1 MIHHKNTRA
10 VSDWG
15 LELRSHAAEMEE
27 IYCFA
32 GNPLDRM
39 SQRRQDAGWV
49 ASLLD
54 DPETRLLPLHELK
67 PLVGHASTVDL
78 DWQRVAPWRSL
89 IDTGASLILLGI
101 GEGRAHFALDASAA
115 AIPPDGETAAIDV
128 RTLASSIPGEEAAIL
143 AEARS
148 LIDWH
153 ARHRFCAQCGTAS
166 VVASGGWV
174 RRCLNCRAQHYPRVD
189 PVVIM
194 LTVKGERCLLGRNR
208 RRVGT
213 RFSCLAGFIEP
224 GETLEEAVRRETLE
238 ESGIRV
244 GRVHYLASQP
254 WPFPSTLMIGL
265 LAEAL
270 SAEITIDPEELAEA
284 RWFERDEVRAMVER
298 SRSDDPLPGLVT
310 LPPPLAIGH
319 QIARRWAMGIDS
331 V

>member
-1 MIHHKNTRA
+1 
-10 VSDWG
+10 
-15 LELRSHAAEMEE
+15 MEE

-32 GNPLDRM
+32 GNPLDRV

-49 ASLLD
+49 ASLLQQ
-54 DPETRLLPLHELK
+54 PETRLLPLHDLK
-67 PLVGHASTVDL
+67 PQVRHASAVDL
-78 DWQRVAPWRSL
+78 DWQNVAPWRSL
-89 IDTGASLILLGI
+89 IDDGGTLILLGI
-101 GEGRAHFALDASAA
+101 RDGRAYFALDATPAEMPS
-115 AIPPDGETAAIDV
+115 DGDTIAMDARTVAPMID
-128 RTLASSIPGEEAAIL
+128 GGEAAIL

-153 ARHRFCAQCGTAS
+153 ARHRFCAQCGTPS

-174 RRCLNCRAQHYPRVD
+174 RHCPNCKAHHFPRVD

-194 LTVKGERCLLGRNR
+194 LAVKGERCLLGRGR

-213 RFSCLAGFIEP
+213 RFSCLAGFMEP
-224 GETLEEAVRRETLE
+224 GETLEEAVRREIRE
-238 ESGIRV
+238 ESGVRI
-244 GRVHYLASQP
+244 GRVRYLASQP
-254 WPFPSTLMIGL
+254 WPFPSSLMMGF

-270 SAEITIDPEELAEA
+270 SEEITIDPEELAEV

-298 SRSDDPLPGLVT
+298 SRCDDPVPGLAT

-319 QIARRWAMGIDS
+319 QIARQWAMGIDS

>member
-1 MIHHKNTRA
+1 
-10 VSDWG
+10 
-15 LELRSHAAEMEE
+15 MEE

-32 GNPLDRM
+32 GNPLDRV

-49 ASLLD
+49 ASLLR
-54 DPETRLLPLHELK
+54 DPETRLLPLHGLK
-67 PLVGHASTVDL
+67 PRIHHSSEVAL
-78 DWQRVAPWRSL
+78 DWQSVAPWRSL
-89 IDTGASLILLGI
+89 IDNGSTLILLGMRD
-101 GEGRAHFALDASAA
+101 GRAYFALDATPAET
-115 AIPPDGETAAIDV
+115 IPHGDGTTMDARAVAPMID
-128 RTLASSIPGEEAAIL
+128 GGEAAIL

-174 RRCLNCRAQHYPRVD
+174 RHCPNCGAHHFPRVD

-194 LTVKGERCLLGRNR
+194 LAVRGERCLLGRGR
-208 RRVGT
+208 GRAGT
-213 RFSCLAGFIEP
+213 RFSCLAGFMEP
-224 GETLEEAVRRETLE
+224 GETLEEAVRREILE
-238 ESGIRV
+238 ESGIEI
-244 GRVHYLASQP
+244 GRVRYLASQP
-254 WPFPSTLMIGL
+254 WPFPSSLMMGF

-270 SAEITIDPEELAEA
+270 SEEITIDPDEIAEA

-298 SRSDDPLPGLVT
+298 SRSDDPVPGVVT

-319 QIARRWAMGIDS
+319 QIARRWAFGLDT